1 MTKFEW
7 ISDHQ
12 VIATDIDANGVVTIV
27 AAEVSPSGAF
37 QIVHVQS
44 FETEQS
50 RKTPA

>member
-7 ISDHQ
+7 IGDSK
-12 VIATDIDANGVVTIV
+12 VIATDVDGDGVVTIV

-37 QIVHVQS
+37 QIVHVQC